1 MIPTPRTDAA
11 LCERFCCTLA
21 DLPDEMRGI
30 IKKATEF
37 YEKVRAME
45 RELAIA
51 MDENAFLQGEL
62 KKLKEEVLAGRGMS
76 YLHGIK
82 DIVKKV

>member
-45 RELAIA
+45 RELAI
-51 MDENAFLQGEL
+51 
-62 KKLKEEVLAGRGMS
+62 
-76 YLHGIK
+76 
-82 DIVKKV
+82 